1 MQRRRPGQL
10 APRGQGGRG
19 RQQSLLSPEEQQLMF
34 RALGGF
40 AKALQD
46 ALGRHATRLEQ
57 VLGIFAWRDPLVS
70 RSVFT
75 LLTIVGLALFLI
87 PLRSVIIVSGL
98 WFMRHPAFRSSG
110 ARMSAFLS
118 RLASDADNIE

>member
-1 MQRRRPGQL
+1 
-10 APRGQGGRG
+10 
-19 RQQSLLSPEEQQLMF
+19 MF